1 MEENKTN
8 LEKNKT
14 QNKKDKVNEKNKLSE
29 KKDNTN
35 GELKPMGMQEVKKAP
50 KKVSNEEVDIDKLK
64 ETLKEEIKKE
74 LEEEKENSRKEKI
87 NDAKEKI
94 NEKVL
99 EVKKDFDSKKEEVKK
114 EIDEKE
120 KEIKESTEE
129 KKEEFKNKT
138 DDYAKKFEE
147 KAYDTAKKI
156 MDTKEETDS
165 FDKED
170 ISLNKGMALL
180 SYLGPLALIPFLI
193 EKKSKF
199 CSYHSKQG
207 VNLFII
213 EILFGLVSY
222 FLTSNIKIPRGCTFI
237 DNVTYECGSFT
248 PWFVTLPISLCELI
262 IGLISLVGII
272 YVCQGRAKELPLV
285 GKIKLIK

>member
-1 MEENKTN
+1 MEESKIN

-14 QNKKDKVNEKNKLSE
+14 QNKNDKVYEKGKVNEE
-29 KKDNTN
+29 KDNTKQ
-35 GELKPMGMQEVKKAP
+35 EKKPMKTQYVKKSP
-50 KKVSNEEVDIDKLK
+50 EKVSNEEVDIEKLK

-94 NEKVL
+94 DEKVL
-99 EVKKDFDSKKEEVKK
+99 EVKKDFDVKKEEIKK
-114 EIDEKE
+114 DIEDKE
-120 KEIKESTEE
+120 KEIKASTEE

-156 MDTKEETDS
+156 MDTKDETDS

-170 ISLNKGMALL
+170 ISLNKGMAVL
-180 SYLGPLALIPFLI
+180 SYLGPLALIPFLM

-199 CSYHSKQG
+199 SLYHAKQG

-222 FLTSNIKIPRGCTFI
+222 FLTSIIKIPKVCTFI
-237 DNVTYECGSFT
+237 DNVTYDCGSFT
-248 PWFVTLPISLCELI
+248 PWFITLPISLCELV

-285 GKIKLIK
+285 GKIKFIK

>member
-14 QNKKDKVNEKNKLSE
+14 HNKNDKVNEKSE
-29 KKDNTN
+29 VNEKEDS
-35 GELKPMGMQEVKKAP
+35 MQREMKSTRIQYVKKTP
-50 KKVSNEEVDIDKLK
+50 KKVSDEEVDIEKLK

-74 LEEEKENSRKEKI
+74 LEEEKEKSKKEKI
-87 NDAKEKI
+87 D
-94 NEKVL
+94 EKVL
-99 EVKKDFDSKKEEVKK
+99 ETKKDVED
-114 EIDEKE
+114 KE
-120 KEIKESTEE
+120 KEIKATAEE
-129 KKEEFKNKT
+129 KKDEFKNKT
-138 DDYAKKFEE
+138 DNYAKKFEE
-147 KAYDTAKKI
+147 KAHDTAKKI
-156 MDTKEETDS
+156 MDTKDETDN

-170 ISLNKGMALL
+170 INLNKGMALL

-199 CSYHSKQG
+199 CSYHAKQG

-222 FLTSNIKIPRGCTFI
+222 FLTSNIKIPKVCTFI
-237 DNVTYECGSFT
+237 DNVTYDCGSFT

>member
-14 QNKKDKVNEKNKLSE
+14 QNKKDKVNEKSKLSE

-35 GELKPMGMQEVKKAP
+35 GELKPMEMQEVKKAP

-99 EVKKDFDSKKEEVKK
+99 EVKK

-222 FLTSNIKIPRGCTFI
+222 FLTSNIKIPRVCTFI